1 MHFTAEFSDELSR
14 GVPLAVLLTKA
25 NRHDLKGLSTLLKKK
40 HLVDRPEPD
49 EQTQHLCLNK
59 AYDAEDT
66 DELLDE
72 LGYTGHVK
80 RQNRSEEEKETE
92 SAHQQNSDVGIG
104 EPVYPPRRW
113 KVERSISWTNNMR
126 KL

>member
-1 MHFTAEFSDELSR
+1 MD
-14 GVPLAVLLTKA
+14 
-25 NRHDLKGLSTLLKKK
+25 
-40 HLVDRPEPD
+40 
-49 EQTQHLCLNK
+49 K

-80 RQNRSEEEKETE
+80 RQNRSEENSEEDSETG
-92 SAHQQNSDVGIG
+92 SADQQNSEAGIG

-126 KL
+126 KLRTRWAKTAANYRGLWLLGIALIIYRRIILG